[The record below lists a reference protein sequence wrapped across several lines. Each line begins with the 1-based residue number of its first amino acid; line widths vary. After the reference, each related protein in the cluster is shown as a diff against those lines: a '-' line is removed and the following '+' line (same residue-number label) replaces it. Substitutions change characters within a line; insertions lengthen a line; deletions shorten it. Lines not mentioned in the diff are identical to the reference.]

1 MIAGILFDLDGTLL
15 DTAPDMGGALNELL
29 NEKGLSALTP
39 ARIRPWV
46 SHGSGALVRLG
57 FGAPP
62 ADEFELLRQRFLDLY
77 SRRIANETRLFAG
90 AGALLDALQSNA
102 VPWGIVTNKPGYL
115 TAQVLAA
122 LGLDQRA
129 RSIVSGDTLP
139 QKKPSPEPLLHA
151 ASELGVAAPSI
162 VYVGDAERDMLAAN
176 AAGMTAVIA
185 RFGYIES
192 IADTVAWPH
201 DFAVDSLA
209 ELQDWLYQKNV
220 VRTRSSLVDLP

>member
-1 MIAGILFDLDGTLL
+1 MIAGVLFDLDGTLL

-29 NEKGLSALTP
+29 TEQGLAALAP

-46 SHGSGALVRLG
+46 SHGSGALVRLA

-62 ADEFELLRQRFLDLY
+62 ADEFEALRQRFLDLY
-77 SRRIANETRLFAG
+77 SWRIANETRLFAG
-90 AGALLDALQSNA
+90 AGALLDALQCSA

-122 LGLDQRA
+122 LGLEQRA

-151 ASELGVAAPSI
+151 ARELGIPAQSI
-162 VYVGDAERDMLAAN
+162 VYVGDAERDMLAAS

-209 ELQDWLYQKNV
+209 ELHDWLYQNDV
-220 VRTRSSLVDLP
+220 VRTRSSPAELP